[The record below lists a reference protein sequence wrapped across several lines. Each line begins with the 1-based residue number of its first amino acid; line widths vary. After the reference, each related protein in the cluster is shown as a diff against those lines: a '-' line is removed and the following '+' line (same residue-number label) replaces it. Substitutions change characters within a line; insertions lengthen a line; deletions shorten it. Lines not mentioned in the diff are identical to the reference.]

1 MKKQHLL
8 GLVLG
13 AVFGGLIAV
22 ATVAAAQAPS
32 VPAAHVL
39 VGSQALKSPPPST
52 TRINDETFVSI
63 KDHGDSQTV
72 IVYKVDDKGVARL
85 THKARFFY

>member
-1 MKKQHLL
+1 MRKQHLIS
-8 GLVLG
+8 LVLG

-22 ATVAAAQAPS
+22 ATVATAQTPS
-32 VPAAHVL
+32 VPAARIK
-39 VGSQALKSPPPST
+39 VGTPGVISQAPST
-52 TRINDETFVSI
+52 TRINDETFVSV

-72 IVYKVDDKGVARL
+72 IVYKVDEKGVARL